1 MVEEE
6 AVSRWGTI
14 LLLLL
19 AGSVAAALYFFEP
32 GLQSLRPASAK
43 RTRLIEI
50 DPMELKGLRITSGSE
65 FVELTRQADGWSV
78 GPAPEDRA
86 DAGRVGEL
94 LMTIADLTIHDTI
107 PAAEIRS
114 EKDLKR
120 FGLSNPR
127 NHVETVGS
135 DPVKMS
141 FGKEAV
147 GEGRIYAQV
156 AGDNS
161 VYVVPNPMEDTTLL
175 SKQGLRDRRLTRY
188 GATRIDKLIVR
199 RANGELEIQRTPKG
213 WDLIRPLRAAADT
226 ETVSDLL
233 NGLLGAE
240 IQSFTSDSKSTPP
253 GPDQTD
259 CTEVVFF
266 PDDVGEP
273 ERLWL
278 REDTDADGNPVTMV
292 NYPAR
297 ASTFVLDAGY
307 ARLASVTPG
316 QVRSRKLLHLNLD
329 TVDMIR
335 VEDGGATVALWR
347 RENALWK
354 RDETGET
361 TSSDE
366 VSATVSR
373 LLNESVAEYQP
384 ATQDALQNAQIHDG
398 GLAVFFDAI
407 ASENTPEA
415 VAGRHPVS
423 QLKIGAVE
431 TQGTFA
437 QVNQDPEICR
447 IPSAAVQQFLDWA
460 TSTGTEPPEEQAAP

>member
-1 MVEEE
+1 VE
-6 AVSRWGTI
+6 AAKVSRWGTI

-19 AGSVAAALYFFEP
+19 AGSVAAALVFFEP
-32 GLQSLRPASAK
+32 GLQSLRPASAM
-43 RTRLIEI
+43 RARLIEI
-50 DPMELKGLRITSGSE
+50 DPMELKGLRITSGSD

-86 DAGRVGEL
+86 DARRVGEL
-94 LMTIADLTIHDTI
+94 LMTIADLTIYDTI

-135 DPVKMS
+135 DPVKIS

-147 GEGRIYAQV
+147 GEGRIYAQI

-161 VYVVPNPMEDTTLL
+161 VYVVVNPVEDSLLL

-188 GATRIDKLIVR
+188 DANRIDSLILR

-213 WDLIRPLRAAADT
+213 WDLIRPLRATADT
-226 ETVSDLL
+226 EKIGDLL

-240 IQSFTSDSKSTPP
+240 IQSFASDSKLAPP
-253 GPDQTD
+253 GPDQVE

-266 PDDVGEP
+266 PDDAGEP

-278 REDTDADGNPVTMV
+278 REDRDADGNPVTTV

-335 VEDGGATVALWR
+335 VENGGATVALWR

-354 RDETGET
+354 RDETGMT
-361 TSSDE
+361 TASDE

-384 ATQDALQNAQIHDG
+384 ATQNALQTAQIRDDG
-398 GLAVFFDAI
+398 LSIFFDAI

-423 QLKIGAVE
+423 QLKIGMIE

-437 QVNQDPEICR
+437 QVNHEPEISR
-447 IPSAAVQQFLDWA
+447 ISSAAVQQFLDWA
-460 TSTGTEPPEEQAAP
+460 ISTGTEPRPEQAGP